1 MSNVNEGR
9 ALEIKRDVH
18 QAVLKNVDVLKATGV
33 SAAAF
38 ERVALNALI
47 ANPHLANC
55 TRVSLSGALSK
66 AITTGM
72 LPDGV
77 SAALVPLKNGKT
89 GNLEAHFWPMVGGKL
104 TKARQARGM
113 KGISISAH
121 CVWTADKF
129 EDHRGSRMEL
139 IHDPAENTEETWEN
153 LRATYAIAFHAGN
166 PVPEFEVM
174 YKAKIIE
181 FRQMSR
187 SKAGPWAT
195 HWAEMAEVR
204 PLNRLLKRLPIGA
217 DLIAL
222 LQDEEA
228 GEEYGEV
235 EQGQEAAQEP
245 REVNERPQ
253 REERAA
259 PPAQQREQDRS
270 YNEDHGGHEPDHGDR
285 RHDRHGGGQPAEGDT
300 DPASLDF

>member
-1 MSNVNEGR
+1 MSNVNEEK
-9 ALEIKRDVH
+9 ALAIKRDVH
-18 QAVLKNVDVLKATGV
+18 NAVLKNVDVLKATGV

-47 ANPHLANC
+47 ANPQLASC

-66 AITTGM
+66 AITTGL

-77 SAALVPLKNGKT
+77 SAALVPLKNRKT
-89 GNLEAHFWPMVGGKL
+89 DKLEAHFWPMVGGKL
-104 TKARQARGM
+104 TKARQAKGM

-121 CVWTADKF
+121 SVWTADKF

-139 IHDPAENTEETWEN
+139 IHAPAEDVEHIWDN
-153 LRATYAIAFHAGN
+153 LRATYAICFHAGN

-174 YKAKIIE
+174 YKREIVE
-181 FRQMSR
+181 FRKMSR
-187 SKAGPWAT
+187 ASSGPWAT
-195 HWAEMAEVR
+195 HWAEMAEIR

-222 LQDEEA
+222 LHDEEA
-228 GEEYGEV
+228 EEYGEV
-235 EQGQEAAQEP
+235 DTAGPDPEP

-253 REERAA
+253 RETRPEQRNEE
-259 PPAQQREQDRS
+259 PPPPQDDPYASR
-270 YNEDHGGHEPDHGDR
+270 EPD
-285 RHDRHGGGQPAEGDT
+285 EGET
-300 DPASLDF
+300 DPAQLDF